1 MRKEVD
7 SQAGSNLAPNAM
19 QRAKDIAA
27 IATPILIVI
36 VGGYLENSR
45 AKDAAALSE
54 ALAAQQ
60 HAVGLELERIRDQ
73 RQEAS
78 QRIEQSRLL
87 ANLMTALLSDELVEK
102 QLAINI
108 ALHAC
113 GEAGREVVAVISQ
126 SDPVP
131 RDAEYAKGLL
141 DRRRSSLIEQL
152 TAPRHEDRW
161 SAAEELGSSW
171 AGDSKLIPELIAFGE
186 RNSGNELAVFN
197 VSTVLA
203 DLPSRSL
210 TAYER
215 ELLNFLPQAER
226 NGPNTAKL
234 IGIVRKKMGNH
245 SDDAERKKEQAPKP
259 L

>member
-1 MRKEVD
+1 
-7 SQAGSNLAPNAM
+7 M

-45 AKDAAALSE
+45 ARDAAAVSE
-54 ALAAQQ
+54 ALATQQ
-60 HAVGLELERIRDQ
+60 RTVELELEKIRDQ

-87 ANLMTALLSDELVEK
+87 ANLMTALLSDEPIEK

-113 GEAGREVVAVISQ
+113 GEAGREVVAAISQ
-126 SDPVP
+126 SDPVS
-131 RDAEYAKGLL
+131 RDAEYAKDLL

-171 AGDSKLIPELIAFGE
+171 AGDPRLIPELIAFTA
-186 RNSGNELAVFN
+186 RNAGNELAVFN

-203 DLPSRSL
+203 DLPPRSL
-210 TAYER
+210 MAHER
-215 ELLNFLPQAER
+215 ELLTFLPKAER

-234 IGIVRKKMGNH
+234 VAIVRKKMESNSAGRAQT
-245 SDDAERKKEQAPKP
+245 AE
-259 L
+259 